1 MASGGEGGGAAAT
14 MAAAGELTRA
24 RDEIQRLKE
33 KMSKDKLKRRDDTR
47 KDLSRFTTDTQLE
60 LEREKME
67 FETRATEVSTP
78 PSRPKPLSPCP

>member
-1 MASGGEGGGAAAT
+1 
-14 MAAAGELTRA
+14 
-24 RDEIQRLKE
+24 
-33 KMSKDKLKRRDDTR
+33 MSKDKVKRREDTR

-78 PSRPKPLSPCP
+78 P

>member
-1 MASGGEGGGAAAT
+1 MAPNTKHRRAMLQLLG
-14 MAAAGELTRA
+14 MAV
-24 RDEIQRLKE
+24 KE
-33 KMSKDKLKRRDDTR
+33 KMSKDKVKRREDTR

-78 PSRPKPLSPCP
+78 P